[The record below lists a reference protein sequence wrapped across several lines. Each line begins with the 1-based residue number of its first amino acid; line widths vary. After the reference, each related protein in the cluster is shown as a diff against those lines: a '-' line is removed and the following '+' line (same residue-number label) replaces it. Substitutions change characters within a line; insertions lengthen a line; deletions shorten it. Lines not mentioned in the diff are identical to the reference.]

1 MGFVKE
7 FLKLT
12 RFEHAIM
19 LAVGVLIGE
28 ITVLKGIPPLNQIL
42 LFSLLVPI
50 FAEMG
55 SFALNDYLDIKTD
68 RANKR
73 NERPLVK
80 GTISPQFAFYF
91 SWVAFIL
98 SITLG
103 YLINIYAFYIAI
115 IFNIL
120 AIAYNYKLKDL
131 PLVGNAFIA
140 FSMAIP
146 FLFGNFVYSTE
157 LNTLPIL
164 LAVLAF
170 LSGLGRE
177 IVKSVQDME
186 GDKKARNSNTIPFVI
201 GKERSLYLAAFLFLL
216 FACGGGLLVL
226 YLEHPISKLFILV
239 FLYLMYEMV
248 IDLFRGKSD
257 NEFLEH
263 IRKRTLIA
271 FSVGMLAILVSLFF

>member
-28 ITVLKGIPPLNQIL
+28 ITVLKGIPPLNHIL

-103 YLINIYAFYIAI
+103 YLINSYAFYIAI

-186 GDKKARNSNTIPFVI
+186 GDKKARNSNTLPFVI

-248 IDLFRGKSD
+248 MDLFRGKSD

>member
-1 MGFVKE
+1 MGFIRD

-12 RFEHAIM
+12 RFEHALM

-28 ITVLKGIPPLNQIL
+28 IVVLKGIPPVDSIL

-50 FAEMG
+50 LAEMG
-55 SFALNDYLDIKTD
+55 SFSLNDYLDIKTD

-73 NERPLVK
+73 TERPLVK
-80 GTISPQFAFYF
+80 GTISPQFALYF
-91 SWVAFIL
+91 SWIAFIL
-98 SITLG
+98 SIFFG
-103 YLINIYAFYIAI
+103 YLINIYAFYISL
-115 IFNIL
+115 IFNLL
-120 AIAYNYKLKDL
+120 AIAYNCKLKDF

-157 LNTLPIL
+157 LNKLPIA

-186 GDKKARNSNTIPFVI
+186 GDKKARKSNTLPIAI
-201 GKERSLYLAAFLFLL
+201 GKEKSLFIAAFLFLL
-216 FACGGGLLVL
+216 FSTGGGLLVL
-226 YLEHPISKLFILV
+226 YLEQTLSKLLILV
-239 FLYLMYEMV
+239 FLYLMYPLV
-248 IDLFRGKSD
+248 IDLFKGNSEK
-257 NEFLEH
+257 EFLEH

-271 FSVGMLAILVSLFF
+271 FSIGMLAILFSLLF

>member
-1 MGFVKE
+1 MGFVRE

-12 RFEHAIM
+12 RFEHALM
-19 LAVGVLIGE
+19 LAVGVFIGE
-28 ITVLKGIPPLNQIL
+28 VVILKKIPPTDSIL

-50 FAEMG
+50 LAELG
-55 SFALNDYLDIKTD
+55 SFSLNDYLDIKTD

-73 NERPLVK
+73 TERPLVK

-91 SWVAFIL
+91 SWIAFIL
-98 SITLG
+98 SILFA
-103 YLINIYAFYIAI
+103 YLINFYALVIAF
-115 IFNIL
+115 IFNLL

-131 PLVGNAFIA
+131 PLIGNAFIA

-157 LNTLPIL
+157 LNKLPIL

-177 IVKSVQDME
+177 IVKSVQDMK
-186 GDKKARNSNTIPFVI
+186 GDKKARKSNTLPIVI
-201 GKERSLYLAAFLFLL
+201 GKEKSLYLAAFLFLL
-216 FACGGGLLVL
+216 FSAGGGLLVI
-226 YLEHPISKLFILV
+226 YLEQILSKLLILV
-239 FLYLMYEMV
+239 FLYLMYPLVM
-248 IDLFRGKSD
+248 DLLKGNSD
-257 NEFLEH
+257 KEFLEH

-271 FSVGMLAILVSLFF
+271 FSVGMLAILFSLFF